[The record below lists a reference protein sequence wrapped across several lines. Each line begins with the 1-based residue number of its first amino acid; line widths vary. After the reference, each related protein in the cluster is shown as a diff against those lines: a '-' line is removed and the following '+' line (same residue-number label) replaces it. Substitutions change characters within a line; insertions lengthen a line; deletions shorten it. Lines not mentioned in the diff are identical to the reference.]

1 MVEQEIIG
9 TLIHPVSGART
20 PVLALLSGDQIRAR
34 GKCVDFDTHLRN
46 AVRGGYTLES
56 KDSDLLYAW
65 EKQRQAADAER
76 ARIQQ
81 ELQELA
87 DLHPE
92 GLKK

>member
-1 MVEQEIIG
+1 MEPETNG
-9 TLIHPVSGART
+9 ALIHPVSGART

-34 GKCVDFDTHLRN
+34 GKCVDFDTHLRS

-56 KDSDLLYAW
+56 NDHDLLGAW
-65 EKQRQAADAER
+65 EKQRQAVDAEHS
-76 ARIQQ
+76 RIQQ